1 MCTSLTIQTADQKH
15 LLARTMDF
23 AFELGATIS
32 YMPAHYTWQTT
43 LESEDSFTS
52 NYAFIG
58 AGRKLVDTYYFV
70 DGVNEKGLAV
80 AELYYPGEAK
90 YHEMPDD
97 KLTNL
102 TPHELPKWFLG
113 QFASVAEIEQAL
125 PTLHIVAQ
133 PIALV
138 GVTPPLHY
146 IITDR
151 TGRVCVLESES
162 GELVLKDNPLGVMTN
177 SPDLGWHLKNLN
189 NYLYLSNTGY
199 AEKEF
204 NGVTFSPFGQGNGSF
219 ALPGGYTPPERFVRA
234 AFLKE
239 TAAVPKNADEGV
251 NSLLH
256 ILSSVDI
263 PKGSVI
269 HDNGFLDYTQY
280 TGAMCL
286 EDQTY
291 FIKTYGNPTVYKVAL
306 ADVIHETHPIEF
318 AIEYQFQSTSLQA
331 SV

>member
-1 MCTSLTIQTADQKH
+1 MCTSLTIKTEDNKH
-15 LLARTMDF
+15 LVARTMDF
-23 AFELGATIS
+23 AFELGATVS
-32 YMPAHYTWQTT
+32 YMPSSYVWLST
-43 LESEDSFTS
+43 LNTGDSFES
-52 NYAFIG
+52 QYAFIG

-90 YHEMPDD
+90 YHDQP
-97 KLTNL
+97 KVGKINL
-102 TPHELPKWFLG
+102 TPQELPKWILG
-113 QFASVAEIEQAL
+113 QFGSIEAFEIEL
-125 PTLHIVAQ
+125 PNIHLVSQ
-133 PIALV
+133 PIAIV

-146 IITDR
+146 IITDP
-151 TGRVCVLESES
+151 TGRVIVLESES
-162 GELVLKDNPLGVMTN
+162 GELVLKENPLGVMTN

-199 AEKEF
+199 SGKEY

-219 ALPGGYTPPERFVRA
+219 ALPGGYTPPERFVRT

-239 TAAVPKNADEGV
+239 TAHLPKNAEEGV

-263 PKGSVI
+263 PKGTVI

-280 TGAMCL
+280 TGVMCL
-286 EDQTY
+286 EDQAY
-291 FIKTYGNPTVYKVAL
+291 FIKTYGNPSVYRVSL
-306 ADVIHETHPIEF
+306 ADIIQENEPFEF
-318 AIEYQFQSTSLQA
+318 AIDYQFQSTKLIK
-331 SV
+331 V